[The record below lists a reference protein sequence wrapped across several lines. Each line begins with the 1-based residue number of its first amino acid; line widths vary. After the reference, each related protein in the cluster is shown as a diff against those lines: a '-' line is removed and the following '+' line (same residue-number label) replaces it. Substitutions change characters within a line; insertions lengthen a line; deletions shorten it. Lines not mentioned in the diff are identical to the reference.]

1 MNVIIFGASGMV
13 GAGALREC
21 LADPRIG
28 RVLNVGRSAAGE
40 SHPKLRELVH
50 ADLYDYSSI
59 EADLRGYDACFF
71 CLGVSSA
78 GMTEAAYRRVTFD
91 LTLAAAKTLVRL
103 NPAMTF
109 LYVSGASTDGTGAGR
124 TMWARVKGQ
133 TENAL
138 LALPFKANYM
148 LRPAI
153 IMPLHGIRSKT
164 KSYRLIYGVL
174 GPLLPALRALFP
186 NHITTTEQLGRVM
199 LRLAEV
205 GYAKRVLEVRDIA
218 AVAATVTAPS

>member
-1 MNVIIFGASGMV
+1 MNVIIFGASGMD

-21 LADPRIG
+21 LADPRVG

-40 SHPKLRELVH
+40 VHPKLRELVH
-50 ADLYDYSSI
+50 ADLYDYSTI

-78 GMTEAAYRRVTFD
+78 AMTEAAYRRVTFD

-109 LYVSGASTDGTGAGR
+109 LYVSGASTDSTGAGR

-138 LALPFKANYM
+138 LALPFKASYM

-199 LRLAEV
+199 LRLTEV

-218 AVAATVTAPS
+218 AVAATVTGPS